1 MRVEKKVRKNS
12 NGLGLGKLKHEY
24 LSNILKKHISD
35 LEIDD
40 ERVILGSK
48 IGEDAAV
55 IDMNDHYLVAKTD
68 PITFTTDEIGYYSVH
83 VNVNDIVCTGAIP
96 KWFLSTILLPEKK
109 TNEDLI
115 EKIFKELHDTCK
127 SLNVTMIGGH
137 TEVTSNLARPIV
149 VGSLL
154 GEVEKHKLVKTSG
167 AKVDDALILTKG
179 IFIEGT
185 SIIAREKEDLLL
197 RKGLDKSFI
206 NKCKQFLHD
215 PGISVYKD
223 ALISNDH
230 FKINSMHD
238 ITEGGLA
245 TGIAEIAIA
254 SDLGALI
261 YEDCIKIL
269 PEPAKLS
276 EMFELN
282 PFGTISS
289 GSLLISINQ
298 KDSIKLVDLLRQ
310 NGIDSEIIGKIVKKN
325 EGLKIIT
332 KNNENQP
339 LLFSE
344 VDEILKIF

>member
-1 MRVEKKVRKNS
+1 MRKGSNS
-12 NGLGLGKLKHEY
+12 LGLGKLKYDY
-24 LSNILKKHISD
+24 LSKILKKHVSD
-35 LEIDD
+35 LEIND
-40 ERVILGSK
+40 ERIILGSK

-55 IDMNDHYLVAKTD
+55 IDMKDHYLVAKTD
-68 PITFTTDEIGYYSVH
+68 PITFATDEIGYYSVH
-83 VNVNDIVCTGAIP
+83 VNVNDVVCTGAIP
-96 KWFLSTILLPEKK
+96 KWFLTTILLPTKK
-109 TNEDLI
+109 TNENLI
-115 EKIFKELHDTCK
+115 EKIFKDLHDTCK
-127 SLNVTMIGGH
+127 SLNISMIGGH
-137 TEVTSNLARPIV
+137 TEVTSNLDRPIV

-154 GEVEKHKLVKTSG
+154 GEVDKDKLVKTSG
-167 AKVDDALILTKG
+167 AKVNDALILTKG

-185 SIIAREKEDLLL
+185 SIIAREKEELLL
-197 RKGLDKSFI
+197 SKGLDQKFI
-206 NKCKQFLHD
+206 KRCKQFLHN

-223 ALISNDH
+223 ALIANAN

-276 EMFELN
+276 RIFNLN
-282 PFGTISS
+282 PYGTISS
-289 GSLLISINQ
+289 GSLLISISE
-298 KDSIKLVDLLRQ
+298 KEATKLVDILR
-310 NGIDSEIIGKIVKKN
+310 NGGIDADIIGKMVEKN
-325 EGLKIIT
+325 EGLKILT
-332 KNNENQP
+332 ENNKTQP

>member
-1 MRVEKKVRKNS
+1 MRKGSNS
-12 NGLGLGKLKHEY
+12 LGLGKLKVEY
-24 LSNILKKHISD
+24 LSKILKKHVSD

-40 ERVILGSK
+40 ERIILGSK

-55 IDMNDHYLVAKTD
+55 IDMKDHYLVAKTD
-68 PITFTTDEIGYYSVH
+68 PITFATDEIGYYSVH

-96 KWFLSTILLPEKK
+96 KWFLTTILLPAKK

-115 EKIFKELHDTCK
+115 EKIFKDLHDTCK
-127 SLNVTMIGGH
+127 SLKITMIGGH
-137 TEVTSNLARPIV
+137 TEVTSNLDRPIV

-167 AKVDDALILTKG
+167 AKINDALILTKG

-185 SIIAREKEDLLL
+185 SIIAREKENLLL
-197 RKGLDKSFI
+197 DKGLDQNFI
-206 NKCKQFLHD
+206 NRCKQFLHD
-215 PGISVYKD
+215 PGISVFKD
-223 ALISNDH
+223 ALVSNDN
-230 FKINSMHD
+230 FKVNSMHD

-254 SDLGALI
+254 SDLGTII
-261 YEDCIKIL
+261 YEDKIKVL
-269 PEPAKLS
+269 PEAAKLS
-276 EMFELN
+276 EIFGLN
-282 PFGTISS
+282 PYGTISS

>member
-1 MRVEKKVRKNS
+1 MRKGSNS
-12 NGLGLGKLKHEY
+12 LGLGKLKHDY
-24 LSNILKKHISD
+24 LSKILKKHVSD
-35 LEIDD
+35 LEIND
-40 ERVILGSK
+40 ERIILGSK

-55 IDMNDHYLVAKTD
+55 IDMKDHYLVAKTD
-68 PITFTTDEIGYYSVH
+68 PITFATDEIGYYSVH

-96 KWFLSTILLPEKK
+96 KWFLTTILLPAKK
-109 TNEDLI
+109 TNENLI
-115 EKIFKELHDTCK
+115 EKIFKDLHDTCK
-127 SLNVTMIGGH
+127 SLNISMIGGH
-137 TEVTSNLARPIV
+137 TEVTSNLDRPIV

-154 GEVEKHKLVKTSG
+154 GEVEKDKLVKTSG
-167 AKVDDALILTKG
+167 AKVNDVLILTKG

-185 SIIAREKEDLLL
+185 SIIAREKEELLL
-197 RKGLDKSFI
+197 SKGLDQKFI

-215 PGISVYKD
+215 PGISIYKD
-223 ALISNDH
+223 ALIANAN

-276 EMFELN
+276 RIFNLN
-282 PFGTISS
+282 PYGTISS
-289 GSLLISINQ
+289 GSLLISINE
-298 KDSIKLVDLLRQ
+298 KEATKLVDTLR
-310 NGIDSEIIGKIVKKN
+310 NGGIDAEIIGKMVEKN
-325 EGLKIIT
+325 EGLKILT
-332 KNNENQP
+332 ENDKTQP